1 MPNRQYHLQI
11 GDGDVGE
18 YVLLPGDPGRCSL
31 IAARLDDARPV
42 AANREFTTWTGTLH
56 GTPVSVTSTGIGG
69 PSAAIAV
76 EELSRL
82 GAHTLLRVGTCGSM
96 QAHVHKGD
104 LVVATAAVRDEGTSR
119 QYLPLPYPAV
129 AAPEIVRSMCDAL
142 RAGSTPYHVGVV
154 HSKDSFY
161 GETQPATMP
170 VEHELLEQWRAWE
183 RGGVLATEMECAAI
197 FIVAAARRLRAGA
210 ILLCVNEPPY
220 GMTSSA
226 LDSIPLV
233 DLIDAAIAGV
243 GMLIAAEGASR
254 SARP

>member
-1 MPNRQYHLQI
+1 MANRQYHLQI
-11 GDGDVGE
+11 SEGDVGE

-31 IAARLDDARPV
+31 IADRLDEARLIAV
-42 AANREFTTWTGTLH
+42 NREFTTWTGTLH
-56 GTPVSVTSTGIGG
+56 RTRVSVTSTGIGG

-96 QAHVHKGD
+96 QRQVRQGN

-119 QYLPLPYPAV
+119 QYLPLPYPAT

-161 GETQPATMP
+161 GETQPKTMP
-170 VEHELLEQWRAWE
+170 VEHELLEHWKAWE
-183 RGGVLATEMECAAI
+183 RGHVLASDMECAAI
-197 FIVAAARRLRAGA
+197 FVVAAVRGLRAGG

-220 GMTSSA
+220 AITSST
-226 LDSIPLV
+226 LDAIAV
-233 DLIDAAIAGV
+233 ANLIDAAIASLGV
-243 GMLIAAEGASR
+243 LIAADED
-254 SARP
+254 SART